1 MRKHLSPGVVLGSIA
16 IVLAMTGSATAGALI
31 TSAKIKDGTIQ
42 NKDIKKGTIALDRL
56 TPATQKAV
64 KLAGVPGPAGANGAA
79 GTPGAAGKDGAPG
92 TTLQPSVSPTPT
104 PTAAPSA
111 DHWGV
116 VNRNTIG
123 SPSAFLRSGPADPA
137 LGSGSLN
144 INVRDGS
151 EKAAW
156 GNEVDSFAGGLFSN
170 ITALGFRVYTTGEN
184 ISAGGASANMPSITF
199 EVDPNI
205 DGKASNY
212 SSLVFMPNNTAAN
225 QWSGY
230 IDATSDAAGFWG
242 GTGSAFTGTKC
253 DINGTRCT
261 FTELQSYLNDGGD
274 PATILT
280 AAITKG
286 RDFGWNGAVDGL
298 RINSTVYD
306 FEETGVSTVAP

>member
-1 MRKHLSPGVVLGSIA
+1 MRKHLTPGVVLASIA
-16 IVLAMTGSATAGALI
+16 IVLAMSGSAVAGSLI

-42 NKDIKKGTIALDRL
+42 NKDIKKGTIALNRL
-56 TPATQKAV
+56 TPAAQ
-64 KLAGVPGPAGANGAA
+64 AA
-79 GTPGAAGKDGAPG
+79 IKRAAKPGAAGATGATGATGAPG
-92 TTLQPSVSPTPT
+92 TTLQASPGVT
-104 PTAAPSA
+104 PSA
-111 DHWGV
+111 GNWGV